1 MGGCI
6 GACILWRYGME
17 MSLEGK
23 YGSHGRRE
31 YCSCGKY
38 RNDTLILKHE
48 KLRSPFFLFTLH
60 TIDSGL

>member
-1 MGGCI
+1 MVGCI
-6 GACILWRYGME
+6 GACILWRYDME

-23 YGSHGRRE
+23 HGSHGWRE

-48 KLRSPFFLFTLH
+48 KLRSP
-60 TIDSGL
+60 